1 MTGHCLRLMLFVV
14 LIIIF
19 VPVVH
24 AADFVARVSTVA
36 GSAQMRGDANGS
48 GANARFDFPYDV
60 ALSSD
65 GTFALITD
73 ARNNTIRRFDLTT
86 REVTTLAGAAGI
98 RGRTDGTSSDAR
110 FAYPSGIALNNDG
123 TFALIADTDNH
134 TIRTIDISSDE
145 VATIAGNA
153 GVAGNNNGA
162 GTDARFNAPQSVVI
176 SADETFAIIAD
187 TDNHIIRRLDL
198 TTREVTTLA
207 GQPGVMGDDDGGGSA
222 ARFAFPRGVAID
234 PNAQFVLIADSEN
247 HTVRRLDLTTRQVS
261 TIAGQAGDSGVA
273 DGRGNAALLSFPRG
287 LSINTDGTFA
297 LLADFSNSTI
307 RQVDLGTNNVT
318 TVAGSP
324 GVEGSTDSGG
334 NSALFANPSGVV
346 LSSDSTFALVTD
358 TSNHTIR
365 QLSFV
370 EVTPRAYLPLIS
382 KTLRVP

>member
-14 LIIIF
+14 LL
-19 VPVVH
+19 VVCVSVVN

-48 GANARFDFPYDV
+48 GTNARFDFPYDV
-60 ALSSD
+60 ALSND

-73 ARNNTIRRFDLTT
+73 ARNNTVRRLDLTT

-98 RGRTDGTSSDAR
+98 RGRTDGTRSEAR
-110 FAYPSGIALNNDG
+110 FAYPSGIALNGDG

-134 TIRTIDISSDE
+134 TIRTIDIVDDE
-145 VATIAGNA
+145 VATIAGSA
-153 GVAGNNNGA
+153 GLTGSTNGS
-162 GTDARFNAPQSVVI
+162 GTDARFNAPQSVVLD
-176 SADETFAIIAD
+176 ADGTFAIIAD

-207 GQPGVMGDDDGGGSA
+207 GQPGEVGTDDGIGSA

-234 PNAQFVLIADSEN
+234 SDAQFVLIADSEN
-247 HTVRRLDLTTRQVS
+247 HTIRRLDLTTRQVT
-261 TIAGQAGDSGVA
+261 TIVGQAGEQGVA
-273 DGRGNAALLSFPRG
+273 DGRGREALLSFPRG
-287 LSINTDGTFA
+287 LSISTDGAFA
-297 LLADFSNSTI
+297 LIADFSNSTI
-307 RQVDLGTNNVT
+307 RQIDLDTNNVT

-324 GVEGSTDSGG
+324 GVEGSTDSAG
-334 NSALFANPSGVV
+334 NTALFANPSGLV